1 MHMKNIFK
9 SILALTVF
17 AFAATSCDVSNVGN
31 KLSPEDSTAP
41 AASFVQKVIS
51 ETALN
56 PAITSYE
63 ISVGRTSSNAPA
75 TVVVESTFADGVCP
89 SAVEFAAGQSESKLV
104 LDISDLAIGTLLKGT
119 ITLKDQAGFANSKI
133 SVSLQKAF
141 KWEPYGTVTITDD
154 LVAAVFTVEN
164 VSWEVEAEKAEGL
177 EVYRLLDPYG
187 ENYPYNDPG
196 DFTPGAKLVVDCTD
210 PNAVTF
216 ERTNLG
222 FNWGYGEFNAWVL
235 KPGKIVNKVITFPVD
250 GIAFNLP
257 DYGTFTANADGLF
270 SIDLNL

>member
-51 ETALN
+51 ETALS

-75 TVVVESTFADGVCP
+75 TVVVESTLADGVCP

-119 ITLKDQAGFANSKI
+119 ITLKDQAGFANSTI

-141 KWEPYGTVTITDD
+141 KWETYGKCKYTDD
-154 LVAAVFTVEN
+154 IIGPLFGYDPITYEVTV
-164 VSWEVEAEKAEGL
+164 EKAEGFDM
-177 EVYRLLDPYG
+177 YRLVDPYG
-187 ENYPYNDPG
+187 K
-196 DFTPGAKLVVDCTD
+196 DFPRNTKPSEYRTGVLWVI
-210 PNAVTF
+210 NAIDHSAVSF
-216 ERTNLG
+216 ERTKVG
-222 FNWGYGEFNAWVL
+222 VNWGYGEMEADML
-235 KPGKIVNKVITFPVD
+235 QTGTMTNKVITFPTKGLVVYDDD
-250 GIAFNLP
+250 GGYYANNNGAFKL
-257 DYGTFTANADGLF
+257 
-270 SIDLNL
+270 DLNL